1 MVSRR
6 RGHASFL
13 WQLLLARPKQ
23 IRFLLGT
30 AFVLVLFYT
39 FSTPPPPTRSERV
52 HDPWTDDSHLPHN
65 HASGD
70 ACAAFPKQ
78 AFNLVQVILKNG
90 AAEVGSKLSAHF
102 RAVSCVPDLEEV
114 GQHHLYDALAHL
126 PESYRSANP
135 DFKIHE
141 EIKHLSHT
149 GEPLSKSSNG
159 WK

>member
-13 WQLLLARPKQ
+13 RQRLLARPKQ
-23 IRFLLGT
+23 IRCLLGT

-78 AFNLVQVILKNG
+78 AFNSVQVILKNG
-90 AAEVGSKLSAHF
+90 AAEVGSKLPAHF
-102 RAVSCVPDLEEV
+102 RAVSCVPDFIFSDLEEEV
-114 GQHHLYDALAHL
+114 GQYHLYDALAPSPIAPPIPIL
-126 PESYRSANP
+126 RFMRRS
-135 DFKIHE
+135 
-141 EIKHLSHT
+141 ST
-149 GEPLSKSSNG
+149 
-159 WK
+159 